1 MPPRKRSAPSSG
13 ADDEAVPKR
22 RSLRQAA
29 SKGRQQPDEP
39 AREEPT
45 PPKKTTVRVEE
56 KKQPKKPKA
65 APKSRTTTKVD
76 APKTKKKSQE
86 EDAPKK
92 EAQNSPRAA
101 SEDSDVDSI
110 PAINPEAPRHDGQ
123 WYWLLK
129 AEPETRI
136 VNGIDVK
143 FSIDDLRDKDEP
155 EGWDGI
161 RNYAARN
168 NMRNMNVGDLAF
180 FYASNCKEPGIM
192 GTMEIVKE
200 FSEDKSARQ
209 PGAPYYDPKSTKE
222 KPIWDLVHVEFRKK
236 FAVPIHLKEL
246 RELGKPGGPLEAM
259 QLIKQ
264 SRLSVTKV
272 SADEWNT
279 LCELADKKAS
289 EAGLEHQG
297 PK

>member
-1 MPPRKRSAPSSG
+1 M
-13 ADDEAVPKR
+13 PKR

-155 EGWDGI
+155 EGWDG
-161 RNYAARN
+161 RSSVFN
-168 NMRNMNVGDLAF
+168 F
-180 FYASNCKEPGIM
+180 KEHRRGLH
-192 GTMEIVKE
+192 
-200 FSEDKSARQ
+200 DYRH
-209 PGAPYYDPKSTKE
+209 PK
-222 KPIWDLVHVEFRKK
+222 
-236 FAVPIHLKEL
+236 L
-246 RELGKPGGPLEAM
+246 R
-259 QLIKQ
+259 
-264 SRLSVTKV
+264 RFV
-272 SADEWNT
+272 
-279 LCELADKKAS
+279 
-289 EAGLEHQG
+289 
-297 PK
+297 

>member
-13 ADDEAVPKR
+13 ANDETVPKR

-29 SKGRQQPDEP
+29 SKDRQQPDEP
-39 AREEPT
+39 VREEPA
-45 PPKKTTVRVEE
+45 PPKKKTAKVEE

-65 APKSRTTTKVD
+65 APKSRTASKSD
-76 APKTKKKSQE
+76 APDPKKETQE
-86 EDAPKK
+86 EDAPKTK
-92 EAQNSPRAA
+92 AKNGARAA
-101 SEDSDVDSI
+101 SEESDVDSI
-110 PAINPEAPRHDGQ
+110 PATNPEAPRHDGQ
-123 WYWLLK
+123 WYWLMK

-192 GTMEIVKE
+192 GVMEIVKE
-200 FSEDKSARQ
+200 FSEDKSART

-272 SADEWNT
+272 SADEWNM
-279 LCELADKKAS
+279 LCELADEKAA
-289 EAGLEHQG
+289 EAGLEHEG